1 MGFFNNF
8 PYTNFHEL
16 NLDWLLNQMKELG
29 TAFEDFVKSNKL
41 KYADPFTWD
50 ATTSYNPNTMVLS
63 PDGQVVYISLQRAP
77 AGTPL
82 TDGDYWLAVFDASGY
97 NLLQDQIYAQG
108 ITIGTLADAVDD
120 LEAGTTLPTF
130 VKYDAK
136 KFANSYIICF
146 GDSNT
151 MPNPPSGYGNW
162 FETVK
167 AYLAPKGGKSYGV
180 SGATIQNDIGGY
192 PTISNQITSA
202 NDYPADQVSLV
213 FLMGGINDFHYG
225 TYDQGAFGAA
235 CKNTVQAIH
244 SKFPNALIVSMMDC
258 GHQLP
263 NGRMLLYNEA
273 MQRNVTIIGAGYQ
286 SIFVS
291 MADLSLQASI
301 WYNQNHYSNTG
312 AYAIAARLMNAI
324 FGAGNGY
331 TPAPRRTRTNY
342 TSSSQGLNGAYDFSV
357 DSITT
362 IDPVNLVRRD
372 HSRIYFK
379 TSFNKGTAPASGIC
393 NIPGVYDPAFIEAGA
408 AYVPVMMV
416 RNGAQSHINVAAL
429 TNVTPNQA
437 GDGGNDEP
445 QILVK
450 LPYANDGD
458 EVWTGERGY
467 LEIDSVITISDTQG
481 GN

>member
-41 KYADPFTWD
+41 KYADPITWD
-50 ATTSYNPNTMVLS
+50 ITKSYNPNTIVV
-63 PDGQVVYISLQRAP
+63 DGSTAYISLQRVP
-77 AGTPL
+77 AGTPI
-82 TDGDYWLAVFDASGY
+82 TDTDYWLAAFDASGY
-97 NLLQDQIYAQG
+97 NI
-108 ITIGTLADAVDD
+108 LAGQVTALDSRTDA
-120 LEAGTTLPTF
+120 LEDGSGLPDY
-130 VKYDAK
+130 VNYPAK

-151 MPNPPSGYGNW
+151 MPNPPSGCGNW

-180 SGATIQNDIGGY
+180 SGATIQNNIGSY
-192 PTISNQITSA
+192 PPVSNQIYGA

-225 TYDQGAFGAA
+225 SYDQGAFGSA
-235 CKNTVQAIH
+235 CKSTVQAIH
-244 SKFPNALIVSMMDC
+244 AKFPNALIVSMMDC

-301 WYNQNHYSNTG
+301 WYNQNHYSTTG

-372 HSRIYFK
+372 HNRIYFK
-379 TSFNKGTAPASGIC
+379 TSFNKGTAPANGIC

-416 RNGAQSHINVAAL
+416 RNGAQSHINVASL

-445 QILVK
+445 QITVK